1 MTPNGYSPVRET
13 IRGGPWRAKSGN
25 LPLRRSR
32 FKREGFGF
40 YAHDRAKS
48 ERARHLRY
56 RPSIRFTPNCSC
68 DVRMQK
74 RGGGPTLAA
83 TRVGLTESVGPRQ
96 RFSNDLPS
104 PRPSTRPPT
113 DPRTSG
119 DRRRDAAGCGSLVF
133 TGVFDATNGS
143 PVQPAITILPA
154 VPPSPPPLAEP
165 SPTRSHPF
173 PSRPFPSVDVISNA
187 LRSRDSLRC
196 FAVVHMAASSCFP
209 HQLNVQSIARVRGR
223 DNIPERGRS
232 PKFCYQCHLAY

>member
-104 PRPSTRPPT
+104 RVPSVCPSTSRAGAALRRGADHSFSRAFWTRRMVRRSIPRSRSCPPSLH
-113 DPRTSG
+113 P
-119 DRRRDAAGCGSLVF
+119 RRRS
-133 TGVFDATNGS
+133 
-143 PVQPAITILPA
+143 
-154 VPPSPPPLAEP
+154 PSPHPRDPTPFRHVP
-165 SPTRSHPF
+165 SL
-173 PSRPFPSVDVISNA
+173 PST
-187 LRSRDSLRC
+187 
-196 FAVVHMAASSCFP
+196 
-209 HQLNVQSIARVRGR
+209 
-223 DNIPERGRS
+223 
-232 PKFCYQCHLAY
+232 